1 MKAVIFN
8 SGLGKRMGELT
19 KNNHKSMV
27 KLNNGETIFERQ
39 IRILSECGITDF
51 LITSGPFE
59 EQLKDVVSHFPNLHF
74 TFVKNPIYDKTNY
87 IYSMYLARQYF
98 NDDVLTLHGDL
109 VFDRKLIYDILSD
122 PRPNLATTNHKKKL
136 PEKDFKARVIDGKI
150 VEVGINIFD
159 GNCCAF
165 QPCYKLSYE
174 NIQKWLTNVSSFI
187 EKGIDGVYAE
197 NAFNEISGSIPID
210 EFSYE
215 DYYIDEVDTPL
226 DLERVSQEIRLFDFK
241 EQNII
246 FSDNEDEVVNFVKKK
261 HIEKPLIVS
270 TEIFKQS
277 ILKRKLDESNID
289 YVLFSDFSPNPK
301 YEELVK
307 GIKEYKKNSCDY
319 IVSYGGGS
327 AIDIAKCIKLYGKT
341 EECDNYLKS
350 EKRFNLI
357 RHLAI
362 PTTAGTGSESTRFA
376 VIYKDGVKNSI
387 THDSIIPNDVILNYT
402 LLKTLPDYQKKS
414 TMLDALCQAIE
425 SYWSIN
431 STLESNKYAK
441 DAMTLILKNMFKYL
455 ENDEMAMQEI
465 MKASNLAGRAINIS
479 QTTAAHAMSYK
490 ITSLYKTSHGHAVA
504 LCLPYIWEYMINNL
518 DKCIDP
524 RGKDYIVNIMNDL
537 ADTFECDNVK
547 DAIDKLK
554 NIIKRLNLSIPHI
567 NNKDELNQ
575 LVNSVNQE
583 RLKNNP
589 IKLEKENI
597 IEIYSEALLY
607 NRKDFFNEKQN
618 KYL

>member
-8 SGLGKRMGELT
+8 SGLGKRMGDLT

-27 KLNNGETIFERQ
+27 KLSNGETIFGRQ

-51 LITSGPFE
+51 LITSGSFE
-59 EQLKDVVSHFPNLHF
+59 EQLKEVASQFPDLNF

-98 NDDVLTLHGDL
+98 DDDVLMLHGDL
-109 VFDRKLIYDILSD
+109 VFDCKLIHDILID
-122 PRPNLATTNHKKKL
+122 ERFNLATINHQKQL
-136 PEKDFKARVIDGKI
+136 PEKDFKARVVDGKI

-159 GNCCAF
+159 DNCFAF
-165 QPCYKLSYE
+165 QPCYKLSKE
-174 NIQKWLTNVSSFI
+174 NIQKWLANVSSFI
-187 EKGIDGVYAE
+187 ERGIDNVYAE
-197 NAFNEISGSIPID
+197 NAFNEISDSIPIE

-215 DYYIDEVDTPL
+215 DYYIDEVDTPE
-226 DLERVSQEIRLFDFK
+226 DLQKVSQEIRLFDFK

-246 FSDNEDEVVNFVKKK
+246 FSTDDEDVVSFVKKK
-261 HIEKPLIVS
+261 HIKPLIVAS
-270 TEIFKQS
+270 QMFNQS
-277 ILKRKLDESNID
+277 SLKKNFDENNID

-307 GIKEYKKNSCDY
+307 GINEFKNNNCNY
-319 IVSYGGGS
+319 IISFGGGS
-327 AIDIAKCIKLYGKT
+327 AIDIAKCIKLYASIT
-341 EECDNYLKS
+341 SSDNYLK
-350 EKRFNLI
+350 EDKNYNLI
-357 RHLAI
+357 EHLCI

-387 THDSIIPNDVILNYT
+387 THDSIIPNNVILNYQ

-425 SYWSIN
+425 SYWSVN
-431 STLESNKYAK
+431 STLESKEYAK
-441 DAMTLILKNMFKYL
+441 EAMMLILKNIFKYL
-455 ENDEMAMQEI
+455 ENDENAMKQI
-465 MKASNLAGRAINIS
+465 MKASNLAGKAINIS

-490 ITSLYKTSHGHAVA
+490 ITSLYGTSHGHAVA

-524 RGKDYIVNIMNDL
+524 RGKNYIVNIMQDL
-537 ADTFECDNVK
+537 ASIFECEDVHK
-547 DAIDKLK
+547 AINKLK
-554 NIIKRLNLSIPHI
+554 NIINRLNLSIPQV
-567 NNKDELNQ
+567 NAVELDK

-597 IEIYSEALLY
+597 EEIYSKALIY
-607 NRKDFFNEKQN
+607 NREDFVSEK
-618 KYL
+618 